1 MLERATAKRK
11 LEKIVIHKEKFKRID
26 AESSQVQLAELAEI
40 LKTEGL
46 SFFLLFFFSC
56 SPSSHSLS
64 ISFPL

>member
-11 LEKIVIHKEKFKRID
+11 LEKVVIHKEKFKRID

-46 SFFLLFFFSC
+46 SFFSFFFFS
-56 SPSSHSLS
+56 
-64 ISFPL
+64 SFFLLLFT